1 MLEVVQIGQIMSELS
16 EAQFKL
22 FQVAVSG
29 RLRRQETQETGA
41 EWFLEK
47 RRHVMTVTAS
57 THAVACL
64 HTSNILYIKQNSE
77 NIENGEKDCASLCLF
92 LGQPYQDQA

>member
-1 MLEVVQIGQIMSELS
+1 MSELS